1 MILITQKVHKSHSS
15 AAQITLSLS
24 AQERS
29 KSRLNCLAD
38 SGEKLLLQLPR
49 GTVLQDGDILTTD
62 NQQIFI
68 KIIAKAEPLVKIK
81 ANSQLTLMRAVYH
94 LANRHVSL
102 EITIN
107 YIALERDPVL
117 ENLLKQ
123 MGLELEYLEVPFFP
137 EQGAYHQH

>member
-1 MILITQKVHKSHSS
+1 
-15 AAQITLSLS
+15 
-24 AQERS
+24 
-29 KSRLNCLAD
+29 
-38 SGEKLLLQLPR
+38 
-49 GTVLQDGDILTTD
+49 
-62 NQQIFI
+62 
-68 KIIAKAEPLVKIK
+68 
-81 ANSQLTLMRAVYH
+81 MRAVYH
-94 LANRHVSL
+94 LANRHVPL